1 MLSHGFVLL
10 KLQHCA
16 LCCQHYLVAKFIKP
30 SYKLTIKRPHLSHLI
45 AQYEWVI
52 TWQVGTQV
60 GDTVT
65 LSGLYKI

>member
-10 KLQHCA
+10 ILQYSA
-16 LCCQHYLVAKFIKP
+16 LGCQHYLVAKFIKP
-30 SYKLTIKRPHLSHLI
+30 SYKLTIERSHLSYLI

-52 TWQVGTQV
+52 AWQVGTQV